1 MKTNGKLATQLKIDV
16 TSALKAN
23 LVAMEMAINRMNE
36 TAARVTDYEKDLK
49 TTLDKRIKAYKG
61 SINQLFKLD
70 SWREMFFFVGTAT
83 SILTPIVLIINRF
96 F

>member
-1 MKTNGKLATQLKIDV
+1 MKTNGKLAAQLKVDIDI
-16 TSALKAN
+16 ALKAN
-23 LVAMEMAINRMNE
+23 LVAMETAINRMNE
-36 TAARVTDYEKDLK
+36 TATRVTDYEKDLK
-49 TTLDKRIKAYKG
+49 STLDKRIKAYKG
-61 SINQLFKLD
+61 SVNQLFKID